1 MRTNS
6 KQQVKAWVAVRF
18 FFMLLAVIVAGFS
31 LGVSAQEEG
40 EAEGTGET
48 VGASAIYI
56 PLKPA
61 FVVNYGG
68 VGRLKYIKAEI
79 SIRVSDAESAN
90 AIRHHMPYIRNNI
103 VLLLSSQTEE
113 SIDTM
118 EGKELLR
125 QAALEEVHK
134 ILVEEKAADGVVD
147 LYFDNFIVQR

>member
-1 MRTNS
+1 MCAKS
-6 KQQVKAWVAVRF
+6 KQQIKVWIAARF
-18 FFMLLAVIVAGFS
+18 AMVLLAITAVLSPA
-31 LGVSAQEEG
+31 VSAQDEG
-40 EAEGTGET
+40 EAEVSGET

-79 SIRVSDAESAN
+79 SIRVSDAQSAN

-113 SIDTM
+113 SIETM

-134 ILVEEKAADGVVD
+134 ILAEEQAADGVVD